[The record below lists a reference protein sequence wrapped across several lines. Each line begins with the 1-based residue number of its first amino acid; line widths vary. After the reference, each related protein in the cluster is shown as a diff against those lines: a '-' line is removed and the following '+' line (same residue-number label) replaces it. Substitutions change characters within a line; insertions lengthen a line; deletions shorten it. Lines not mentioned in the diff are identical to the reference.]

1 MIELIEL
8 KKEELMKNRGY
19 TATLS
24 AGYHMLA
31 DNFKAIFRH
40 IWAYALV
47 FALVMGAWTVF
58 ETNFENPE
66 DQEMTA
72 MMGVKLLV
80 AVIAVIV
87 VAIAFSARATMLL
100 NEQSMRWNVGRVTK
114 LLGFSILLS
123 IILSLVILAL
133 VFYTGGAESAATA
146 AAAAEGAEIEAM
158 QPNAAIGLV
167 QMFFVVGV
175 VIILA
180 LIFYLPFLYTVPKY
194 LVETESKLFP
204 TLFGKYGRGLR
215 HWGYIFVCMLLLSL
229 CIGVCS
235 IILMLPMYVVQMVQR
250 LNQVG
255 MLGGDESGLP
265 SWFGWLNFGVSTVTY
280 FVYSFISLIELFV
293 CYYIYGSIETR
304 HREKQLIKTE

>member
-40 IWAYALV
+40 IWVYALV

-66 DQEMTA
+66 DLEMTA

-80 AVIAVIV
+80 AVIA
-87 VAIAFSARATMLL
+87 MLL
-100 NEQSMRWNVGRVTK
+100 NGQSMRWNVGRVTK

-194 LVETESKLFP
+194 LV
-204 TLFGKYGRGLR
+204 
-215 HWGYIFVCMLLLSL
+215 
-229 CIGVCS
+229 
-235 IILMLPMYVVQMVQR
+235 
-250 LNQVG
+250 
-255 MLGGDESGLP
+255 
-265 SWFGWLNFGVSTVTY
+265 
-280 FVYSFISLIELFV
+280 
-293 CYYIYGSIETR
+293 
-304 HREKQLIKTE
+304 